1 MKVSMKRKNPGPSG
15 KNPNGQD
22 ENQETGLPWL
32 RTWRGIYLL
41 VLSSF
46 LLWVALL
53 YTLSVSFS

>member
-1 MKVSMKRKNPGPSG
+1 MKRKNPDPSG

-41 VLSSF
+41 VLGSF

-53 YTLSVSFS
+53 YTLSVSFL

>member
-1 MKVSMKRKNPGPSG
+1 MEKKNPDPSG
-15 KNPNGQD
+15 IHPNPQG

-41 VLSSF
+41 VLGSF